1 MVSPFVGML
10 TVCVGLAYTVLP
22 PSLAD
27 VTVAREEEGTC
38 SKQYTNNHNITVVAS
53 PGQDGQKGD
62 AGPRGLPGVPGEK
75 GQRGIPGRLGPF
87 GPPGERGLAG
97 ERGSK
102 GERGPA
108 GPKGSPGD
116 SSSSSSA
123 VVAFSAA
130 RTSKVFT
137 GTAVT
142 YDVVHINEGDAF
154 NPRTGKFTPA
164 ASGIYSFTFTGMT
177 EYAASAS
184 ILVSLMKNDERIA
197 SLHVRNPAYE
207 MHQSSSNS
215 ALLRLQLGDEVWVQL
230 WSGYVLYSD
239 GNRYITFS
247 GFLVHAD

>member
-1 MVSPFVGML
+1 MVSPSVL
-10 TVCVGLAYTVLP
+10 VYVGLVCSAVLP
-22 PSLAD
+22 LSFAG
-27 VTVAREEEGTC
+27 VTVPGAEAEGGTC

-53 PGQDGQKGD
+53 PGQDGRKGD
-62 AGPRGLPGVPGEK
+62 AGPRGQPGVPGEK
-75 GQRGIPGRLGPF
+75 GQRGLPGRLGPF
-87 GPPGERGLAG
+87 GPPGERGPAG
-97 ERGSK
+97 EK
-102 GERGPA
+102 GELGPA
-108 GPKGSPGD
+108 GPRGPPGD
-116 SSSSSSA
+116 SSRSSSA
-123 VVAFSAA
+123 LVAFSAA

-142 YDVVHINEGDAF
+142 YDVVHVNEGDAF
-154 NPRTGKFTPA
+154 NPRTGKFMPA

-184 ILVSLMKNDERIA
+184 ILVSLMKNDERVA